1 MQVVGPTVRAFGL
14 CVDATL
20 TGICEPL
27 SHAMDMLLIPHLPDA
42 VTKLA
47 SLFRAMPDLATS
59 LLALT
64 LRQPNTSNT
73 SLLLGKHACLCV
85 PQIESVYCSL

>member
-14 CVDATL
+14 CVDATM

-27 SHAMDMLLIPHLPDA
+27 SHAMDMLLIPHIPDA

-47 SLFRAMPDLATS
+47 SLFCAMPDLAS
-59 LLALT
+59 PLLTHFRAALHF
-64 LRQPNTSNT
+64 
-73 SLLLGKHACLCV
+73 KHTPA
-85 PQIESVYCSL
+85 PW